1 VSKDFT
7 SEERVRS
14 VLLIDRDEK
23 FLKDCSTLLRNRRYH
38 VETGK
43 RFFDAVKKLGE
54 SHFDFLIMDVDL
66 PEIKGYKAVP
76 ILRNL
81 SPNLRIVLT
90 TDRNSRRLELKVRE
104 QNIFYYFI
112 KSFGTSELVMAVDNA
127 FKGEA
132 AGDAT

>member
-1 VSKDFT
+1 VSKEST
-7 SEERVRS
+7 SEEGIRS
-14 VLLIDRDEK
+14 ILLIDRDDK
-23 FLKDCSTLLRNRRYH
+23 FLKDCSALLRNRRYH

-81 SPNLRIVLT
+81 SPSLRIVLT

-104 QNIFYYFI
+104 QNIYYYFI
-112 KSFGTSELVMAVDNA
+112 KSFGNNELVMAVDNA
-127 FKGEA
+127 FNGEA
-132 AGDAT
+132 AGEG

>member
-1 VSKDFT
+1 VRKDST
-7 SEERVRS
+7 SGERIRS

-23 FLKDCSTLLRNRRYH
+23 FLRDCSALLRGRRYH

-43 RFFDAVKKLGE
+43 KFFDAVKKLGE
-54 SHFDFLIMDVDL
+54 SHFDFLIMEVDL

-81 SPNLRIVLT
+81 NPGLRIVLT

-104 QNIFYYFI
+104 QNIYYYFI
-112 KSFGTSELVMAVDNA
+112 KSFGSNELVMAVDNA

-132 AGDAT
+132 AGAV